1 MRYMIIEHFKEG
13 RAAEIYRRFAQK
25 GRMMPSEL
33 HYVDS
38 WVSADLRVCY
48 QLMETDD
55 FNLFAEWTRQ
65 WDDLVEFEIVPIIPP
80 AEARAKALA
89 SS

>member
-1 MRYMIIEHFKEG
+1 MVIEHFKTGQAQEV
-13 RAAEIYRRFAQK
+13 YRRFAQQ

-38 WVSADLRVCY
+38 WVSSDLRVCY

-55 FNLFAEWTRQ
+55 FASFARWTRN
-65 WDDLVEFEIVPIIPP
+65 WEDLVDFEIVPIISS
-80 AEARAKALA
+80 AEARSKII
-89 SS
+89 SSD

>member
-1 MRYMIIEHFKEG
+1 MVIERFKEG
-13 RAAEIYRRFAQK
+13 RVGEIYRRLAEK
-25 GRMMPSEL
+25 GRMLPSEL

-55 FNLFAEWTRQ
+55 FSLFAGWTRQ
-65 WDDLVEFEIVPIIPP
+65 WQDLAEFKIVPTIPS
-80 AEARAKALA
+80 AEARARALA
-89 SS
+89 SA